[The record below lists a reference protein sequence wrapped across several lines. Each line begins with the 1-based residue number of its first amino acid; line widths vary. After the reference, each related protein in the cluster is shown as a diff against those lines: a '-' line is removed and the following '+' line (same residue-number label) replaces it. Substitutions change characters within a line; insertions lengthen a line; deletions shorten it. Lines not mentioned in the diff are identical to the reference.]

1 MAYTLNDP
9 YRSLRVVLR
18 LSGAAS
24 GLTGLLF
31 LLLPAA
37 VASST
42 FGVALSPL
50 WPLRLAGAG
59 LFTLG
64 VAHLL
69 SAGERDIRLPTLV
82 TCALGNGLPAVL
94 VVTAYLQREMTGF
107 AWPLQA
113 GMIVLFV
120 IWLIGAV
127 APLRYLRAEVSID

>member
-18 LSGAAS
+18 LSGVAS
-24 GLTGLLF
+24 LLAGLLF
-31 LLLPAA
+31 LLLPGSSAA
-37 VASST
+37 TTLGLAPV
-42 FGVALSPL
+42 PL

-59 LFTLG
+59 LLTLG
-64 VAHLL
+64 VTYLL
-69 SAGERDIRLPTLV
+69 NASERAIGLPALV
-82 TCALGNGLPAVL
+82 TCALGNGLPAIL
-94 VVTAYLQREMTGF
+94 VVTAYLQREMATF

-127 APLRYLRAEVSID
+127 TPLRFLRAEFQAE

>member
-18 LSGAAS
+18 LSGAAT

-31 LLLPAA
+31 LLLPATA
-37 VASST
+37 AST
-42 FGVALSPL
+42 AFGVATHPL
-50 WPLRLAGAG
+50 WPLRLAGAA
-59 LFTLG
+59 LLTLA

-69 SAGERDIRLPTLV
+69 NASERDIRLPALV

-94 VVTAYLQREMTGF
+94 VVTAYLQREMTSF
-107 AWPLQA
+107 VWPLQA
-113 GMIVLFV
+113 GMIALFV

-127 APLRYLRAEVSID
+127 APLRYLRTDASIG

>member
-18 LSGAAS
+18 LSGGAT

-37 VASST
+37 AAST
-42 FGVALSPL
+42 ALGVAPNPL

-59 LFTLG
+59 LFTLA

-69 SAGERDIRLPTLV
+69 NASERDIRLPALV

-94 VVTAYLQREMTGF
+94 VVTAYLQREMTSF

-113 GMIVLFV
+113 GMIALFV

-127 APLRYLRAEVSID
+127 APLRYLRAGVSIG

>member
-9 YRSLRVVLR
+9 YRSLRMVLR
-18 LSGAAS
+18 LSGVAS
-24 GLTGLLF
+24 LLAGLLF
-31 LLLPAA
+31 LLLPGA
-37 VASST
+37 VAT
-42 FGVALSPL
+42 TTLGLGAGPL

-59 LFTLG
+59 LLTLG

-69 SAGERDIRLPTLV
+69 NAGERDIGLPALV
-82 TCALGNGLPAVL
+82 TCALGNGLPAIL
-94 VVTAYLQREMTGF
+94 VVTAYLQREMAAF

-127 APLRYLRAEVSID
+127 TPLRFLRAEYQAE

>member
-18 LSGAAS
+18 LSGAAT

-37 VASST
+37 AAST
-42 FGVALSPL
+42 AFGVAPHPL

-59 LFTLG
+59 LLTLA

-69 SAGERDIRLPTLV
+69 NASERDIRLPALV

-94 VVTAYLQREMTGF
+94 VVTAYLQREMTSF

-113 GMIVLFV
+113 GMIALFV

-127 APLRYLRAEVSID
+127 APLRYLRTDASIG